1 MGKSLLKS
9 NLELYLFSFF
19 KVPMLFYCRPRI
31 IALNDEKVEIKLPL
45 RRRTKN
51 HLNSM
56 YFGALAV
63 GADVAGGFIAF
74 DQINKSGEKISLV
87 FKDFKADFLKRPEAA
102 VHFLCE
108 DGLLISKMIEET
120 LSTKERVSNT
130 VRINAFCPSISD
142 EIVAEFSLGLSL
154 KVKSKH

>member
-1 MGKSLLKS
+1 MGKSLFKS

-31 IALNDEKVEIKLPL
+31 IALDEERVEIKIPL

-74 DQINKSGEKISLV
+74 DQINKSGEKINLV

-108 DGLLISKMIEET
+108 DGQLISRMIEET
-120 LSTKERVSNT
+120 ISTKERVSNT
-130 VRINAFCPSISD
+130 VRIKAFCPSISED
-142 EIVAEFSLGLSL
+142 TVAEFSLGLSL
-154 KVKSKH
+154 KVKG